1 MTLFLRDDENNSYID
16 IELWENDDHIELKP
30 VVIILNYSQLSIKTA
45 PEKQAQLIR
54 QFVILS
60 ELRSW
65 L

>member
-30 VVIILNYSQLSIKTA
+30 VVIILNYSQLLIKTA

-54 QFVILS
+54 
-60 ELRSW
+60 
-65 L
+65 